1 MKTLNALSSALL
13 LANASIGAHA
23 QTPEDTPPLTLAGDI
38 SILTIIGSR
47 ESARELS
54 GSGYVIEEQQLE
66 VESITDINQ
75 VLKTVPGVYVREEEG
90 QGLRPNIGIRGA
102 TAERSSKITIME
114 DGVLM
119 APAPYSNPAAYYFPE
134 VARMSSVEVLK
145 GAPLLRYGPQTTGGV
160 VNLVS
165 TPIPEHFSGFFK
177 GSAGAHNTRDIQAR
191 LGGRQGQFGWL
202 VETVQR
208 DSDGFKDID
217 RSSRDTGHD
226 IKDYMAKLGWE
237 GENQSLHFKAQYSD
251 EVSNSTY
258 LGLTD
263 ADFKADPD
271 RRYGMSE
278 LDTMSAEHQGYSLTY
293 QRDLSDNIQLTALG
307 YFNDFKRNWFK
318 LNNGKQFID
327 AANAGDANAQAI
339 LEGTVDVEGLVLR
352 NNNRAY
358 ESYGL
363 DLNLAIELGNHNLE
377 IGGRHHQD
385 EMDRF
390 QPDEIFD
397 QIDGKLVFR
406 EIVEPRGGNNRFEEG
421 EALSLWITDSWQAT
435 DRLKLNLALRYEDV
449 ETSRDQFA
457 DPQRTQLDGQR
468 RNESDELLPGASFTY
483 NLTPEWQ
490 VLSGY
495 HRGFSTLGGGAKKFE
510 DPETSD
516 NFEAGV
522 RFNKAGYFAEV
533 IGFYSDFDNKSENCS
548 VGSPCSNGSTS
559 GSFTL
564 GEAVIAGVEVQLSK
578 AFQFKQLTL
587 PFDLTYTYT
596 EAEIDGDNPIT
607 GFNDGDQLA
616 DVPENIFS
624 IRTGVETHWGWD
636 NYITAKYIDELCDTA
651 GCNKTST
658 PLDETES
665 LFVVDYNSRYT
676 LPNYNLTVFVKVE
689 NIFDSQSIVS
699 RLPDGARPN
708 KPITAVAGV
717 EYRF

>member
-1 MKTLNALSSALL
+1 MKFSALSVALFM
-13 LANASIGAHA
+13 ASSGVHA
-23 QTPEDTPPLTLAGDI
+23 QTQDDLPPLARAGDI

-47 ESARELS
+47 DSARELS
-54 GSGYVIEEQQLE
+54 GSGYVVDERQMEA
-66 VESITDINQ
+66 ESITDINQ
-75 VLKTVPGVYVREEEG
+75 VLKTVPGIYVREEEG

-145 GAPLLRYGPQTTGGV
+145 GAPLLRHGPQTTGGV

-165 TPIPEHFSGFFK
+165 TPLPDQFSGFFK
-177 GSAGAHNTRDIQAR
+177 GSYGDHDTRDIQAR
-191 LGGRQGQFGWL
+191 LGGSQGQFGWQI
-202 VETVQR
+202 ETLQR
-208 DSDGFKDID
+208 DTDGFKDID
-217 RSSRDTGHD
+217 RSRRDTGHD
-226 IKDYMAKLGWE
+226 IEDYVVKLGWE
-237 GENQSLHFKAQYSD
+237 GEDQSLLLKAQYSD

-263 ADFKADPD
+263 EDFKADPN

-278 LDTMSAEHQGYSLTY
+278 LDTMFAEHQGYSLTY
-293 QRDLSDNIQLTALG
+293 QRDLSEHIQFTALG

-318 LNNGKQFID
+318 LNGGSQFID
-327 AANAGDANAQAI
+327 AANAGDATAQAI
-339 LEGTVDVEGLVLR
+339 LEGTEDVEGLVLR

-363 DLNLAIELGNHNLE
+363 DLNLAIELGSHNIE
-377 IGGRHHQD
+377 VGGRRHND

-397 QIDGKLVFR
+397 QIDGQLVFR
-406 EIVEPRGGNNRFEEG
+406 EIIEPRGGNNRFEEA
-421 EALSLWITDSWQAT
+421 EALSLWVTDQWQAT
-435 DRLKLNLALRYEDV
+435 DRLKANLALRYEDV
-449 ETSRDQFA
+449 KTSRDQFA
-457 DPQRTQLDGQR
+457 DPERTRLQSQRSNNT
-468 RNESDELLPGASFTY
+468 DELLPGASFTY
-483 NLTPEWQ
+483 DLSPRWQ
-490 VLSGY
+490 LLAGY
-495 HRGFSTLGGGAKKFE
+495 HRGFSPLGGGAKEFE

-516 NFEAGV
+516 NFETGL
-522 RFNKAGYFAEV
+522 RFNQAGYFAEV
-533 IGFYSDFDNKSENCS
+533 IGFYSDFSNKSENCS
-548 VGSPCSNGSTS
+548 LGNPCSNGSTS

-578 AFQFKQLTL
+578 TFQLKQVEL
-587 PFDLTYTYT
+587 PFELAYTYSQ
-596 EAEIDGDNPIT
+596 AEIDSDNPVT

-616 DVPENIFS
+616 EVPENTFS

-636 NYITAKYIDELCDTA
+636 NHLTAKYIDKLCDTA
-651 GCNKTST
+651 GCNKTSSS
-658 PLDETES
+658 LDETES

-676 LPNYNLTVFVKVE
+676 LPNNNLTLFVKVE

-699 RLPDGARPN
+699 RAPDGARPN